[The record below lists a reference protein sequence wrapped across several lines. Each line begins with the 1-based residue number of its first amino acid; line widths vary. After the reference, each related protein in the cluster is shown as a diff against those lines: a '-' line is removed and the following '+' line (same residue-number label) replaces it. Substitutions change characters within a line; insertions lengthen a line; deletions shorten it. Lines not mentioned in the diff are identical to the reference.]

1 MGGLTV
7 AWINE
12 SARPVGGAE
21 RYVRE
26 TARELAQHGVRSF
39 LFYDVGA
46 SPDPSPVMLE
56 PFEGAFP
63 IVDLARQLRE
73 LAPDVV
79 YVHQLGV
86 EGTRALR
93 DSPAPVMRF
102 FHDHRMF
109 CLREHKYTTL
119 TKTTCTQTVG
129 SACITCLGFIGRTA
143 QWPGVKLASLREL
156 QAEQELVRHE
166 EMGVVGSEYMA
177 GHIAAHGFDRARLHV
192 LPLYAR
198 PPADAPQ
205 PVAREEDL
213 LLAVGQLS
221 TGKGIDVL
229 LHALTRTSRPARLRP
244 VGQGRQQEELKALTK
259 ALRLQDRV
267 TFVGPLTSSEAL
279 SAEYRRAAALVF
291 PSRAPETL
299 GLVGLEALAHGTP
312 VIGSLI
318 GGIGEWLLPERTGLG
333 VPSGN
338 PAALAAAIDRM
349 LGDKALREKMGQEGA
364 RLHRERFLPEHHVA
378 SLHRLL
384 QRVASEG
391 RRRA

>member
-1 MGGLTV
+1 MGGLSV

-21 RYVRE
+21 RYIRE
-26 TARELAQHGVRSF
+26 TAHALTQHGVRSF
-39 LFYDVGA
+39 FFYDVAA
-46 SPDPSPVMLE
+46 SPDPSPVMLA

-119 TKTTCTQTVG
+119 TKATCTQTVG
-129 SACITCLGFIGRTA
+129 AACYACLGFLGRSA
-143 QWPGVKLASLREL
+143 QWPGVRRASLSAL
-156 QAEQELVRHE
+156 QAEQALVRDE
-166 EMGVVGSEYMA
+166 EVGVVGSEYMA
-177 GHIAAHGFDRARLHV
+177 GHIAAHGFERARLQV

-198 PPADAPQ
+198 PPA
-205 PVAREEDL
+205 PVETPVPWERDL
-213 LLAVGQLS
+213 LLTVGQLT
-221 TGKGIDVL
+221 TGKGLDVL
-229 LHALTRTSRPARLRP
+229 LHALTRTRHRARLRV
-244 VGQGRQQEELKALTK
+244 VGQGRQQGELQALAR
-259 ALRLQDRV
+259 ALKLGDRV
-267 TFVGPLTSSEAL
+267 TFVGPLDNEAL

-291 PSRAPETL
+291 PSRAPETS

-312 VIGSLI
+312 VIGSLV
-318 GGIGEWLLPERTGLG
+318 GGMGEWLLPERTGLG
-333 VPSGN
+333 VPSGD
-338 PAALAAAIDRM
+338 PAALAAAIDRL
-349 LGDKALREKMGQEGA
+349 LGDPALRERLGQEGA
-364 RLHRERFLPEHHVA
+364 RLHQERFLPEQHVTR
-378 SLHRLL
+378 LHALL
-384 QRVASEG
+384 RRVAHEG

>member
-1 MGGLTV
+1 MGGLTI
-7 AWINE
+7 AWLNE
-12 SARPVGGAE
+12 SAQPVGGAE

-26 TARELAQHGVRSF
+26 TARELAGQGVRSF

-63 IVDLARQLRE
+63 IVDLPRQLRE

-86 EGTRALR
+86 EGTRALHE
-93 DSPAPVMRF
+93 SPAPVVRF

-129 SACITCLGFIGRTA
+129 AGCYTCLGFVGRSGT
-143 QWPGVKLASLREL
+143 WPGVKLSSLRAL
-156 QAEQELVRHE
+156 RAEQELVRRE
-166 EMGVVGSEYMA
+166 EAGVVGSEYMA

-198 PPADAPQ
+198 PPSTAPHS
-205 PVAREEDL
+205 VEREEGL
-213 LLAVGQLS
+213 LLFVGQLT
-221 TGKGIDVL
+221 TGKGVDVL
-229 LHALTRTSRPARLRP
+229 LHALARTTHRCRLRV
-244 VGQGRQQEELKALTK
+244 VGQGRQQAELQALTK
-259 ALRLQDRV
+259 ALRLEERV
-267 TFVGPLTSSEAL
+267 TFVGPLSSEAL
-279 SAEYRRAAALVF
+279 SAEYRRASCLVF
-291 PSRAPETL
+291 PSRAPETS

-312 VIGSLI
+312 VIASLI
-318 GGIGEWLLPERTGLG
+318 GGIGEWLLHERTGLG
-333 VPSGN
+333 VRPGD
-338 PAALAAAIDRM
+338 PAGLAAAIDRM
-349 LGDKALREKMGQEGA
+349 LGEPGLREALGREGA
-364 RLHRERFLPEHHVA
+364 RMHQERFLPEHHAA
-378 SLHRLL
+378 SLLRLL
-384 QRVASEG
+384 EREAAAG